1 MRLFGKEI
9 PTAAVVIGSVIVV
22 ALAIWGIV
30 AYRKKHG
37 KDTKTTEAKKVED
50 AKAKDVRKTLVNI
63 PGAGEAVLYN

>member
-9 PTAAVVIGSVIVV
+9 PTAAVVVGSIVLV

-30 AYRKKHG
+30 AYRKK
-37 KDTKTTEAKKVED
+37 KDPKAVEAKKVED
-50 AKAKDVRKTLVNI
+50 AKAKDVKKTLVSI